1 MTQIARRFAI
11 ACALTTCVISSAAAQ
26 SVMRETRPPAI
37 TAEAEP
43 WYLSGLPVTFAGQ
56 IYYPAGARLH
66 FIPSEMV
73 RSGDFEGIPLYSRT
87 TIEPY
92 SKVFVPVGGG
102 LVQPY
107 ERRRD
112 GDLAGTVGSSA
123 PSFPV
128 ALATDSAFDDR
139 QTIPQAPA
147 PPTLSQP
154 ALTDSTTTV
163 PRPVGTAGT
172 LATAPRDVSTVA
184 PRRASPPFR
193 RRADTSNAIFMTFQG
208 ERWFSSGSAV
218 EFDPS
223 RFVAVGD
230 REGFPVY
237 SDRAAPRLT
246 IYVPVVAGT
255 PGLVAPYSKHSD

>member
-1 MTQIARRFAI
+1 MTQTARRFAI
-11 ACALTTCVISSAAAQ
+11 ACALTTCVVSAAAAQ
-26 SVMRETRPPAI
+26 SVMRETRPPVV

-43 WYLSGLPVTFAGQ
+43 WYLSGRPVTFAGQ
-56 IYYPAGARLH
+56 TYYPAGPRLH

-112 GDLAGTVGSSA
+112 GDLAGTAGSSA

-128 ALATDSAFDDR
+128 ALATDSTIDDR
-139 QTIPQAPA
+139 QTIQAPA

-154 ALTDSTTTV
+154 PLTDSTAAV

-184 PRRASPPFR
+184 TRRASPPFR
-193 RRADTSNAIFMTFQG
+193 RRADTRNAIFMTFRG
-208 ERWFSSGSAV
+208 ERWFSSGPAV

-223 RFVAVGD
+223 RFVRVGN
-230 REGFPVY
+230 REGFSVY
-237 SDRAAPRLT
+237 SDRQAPGAT
-246 IYVPVVAGT
+246 IYVPVVAGAV
-255 PGLVAPYSKHSD
+255 GLVAPYSKQPN